1 MILNN
6 LIKLYLKNETSI
18 KKLYGDNKQFEDL
31 RDYLILEYYKL
42 LYNCKNSEKQVV
54 LKSLKYN
61 YIEFILF
68 LEINIFQVLTKSKNK
83 NISSYFKYL
92 KLFHNDINKNY
103 KFKFFH
109 LIKDFLKT
117 LLNNQI
123 INYFY
128 LIQNKF
134 VFIING
140 NNNTLIN
147 NYLKNK
153 KILNFFLSEAFFI
166 FIFK

>member
-6 LIKLYLKNETSI
+6 LINTLFKNETSI

-68 LEINIFQVLTKSKNK
+68 LEINIF
-83 NISSYFKYL
+83 KYL
-92 KLFHNDINKNY
+92 QNQ
-103 KFKFFH
+103 
-109 LIKDFLKT
+109 KT
-117 LLNNQI
+117 
-123 INYFY
+123 
-128 LIQNKF
+128 
-134 VFIING
+134 
-140 NNNTLIN
+140 
-147 NYLKNK
+147 
-153 KILNFFLSEAFFI
+153 KI
-166 FIFK
+166 